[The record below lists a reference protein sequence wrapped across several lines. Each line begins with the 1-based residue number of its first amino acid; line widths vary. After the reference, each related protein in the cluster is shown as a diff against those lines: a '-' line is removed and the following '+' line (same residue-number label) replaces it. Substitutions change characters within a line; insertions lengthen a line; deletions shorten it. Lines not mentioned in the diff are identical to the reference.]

1 MARNLTNKLLRKA
14 VRNFERGIAKKAK
27 SDPKAFYKY
36 VNSRSKTRPVI
47 TNLRDENGTLVQNET
62 GIAETLN
69 KFFSSVFASE
79 DMETISVVAAK
90 PGINKLCD
98 IKFTP
103 EDVKTVLRNLKSS
116 SSPGPD
122 KVHPRVL
129 KECAEELSEPLCML
143 FMKSLQEMKLLEEW
157 KNGNITPIFKKG
169 DRTKVENYRP
179 ISLTSV
185 ACKCMEKLI
194 RNSLMKHMIENK
206 LLSDKQHG
214 FVPGRSGVTQLPEV
228 LDAWTEVLDCGGRID
243 AVYLDF
249 AKAFDTVPHQR
260 LLVKLRAYGVDGA
273 VHGWIKDF
281 LDRRNQRVCLLGTES
296 AWARVKSGVP
306 QGSVLGPV
314 LFICYINDLVE
325 QVSSSI
331 YMYADDTKIFRAV
344 SGDTDTAQLQ
354 ADLDAAVAWSL
365 RWQLQFNETKCKVM
379 EIAGKKKDKVNRTY
393 LMGDGDNIVELE
405 NSDEE
410 RDLGILVDRT
420 LSFNGHIEK
429 AIAKANQILG
439 LIKRTLVYF
448 DRDTLKLLYC
458 SLVRPHLEYANVVWH
473 PQYKK
478 HIKLLE
484 GVQRRAT
491 RLLPMLAERPYQER
505 LRLLGLPSLVY
516 RRFRGD
522 AIEVYKHVHGLY
534 RSGLVMPLEDTK
546 WRTTRGHC
554 MPKTQE
560 KFLQSKCSKKLFR

>member
-1 MARNLTNKLLRKA
+1 
-14 VRNFERGIAKKAK
+14 
-27 SDPKAFYKY
+27 
-36 VNSRSKTRPVI
+36 
-47 TNLRDENGTLVQNET
+47 
-62 GIAETLN
+62 
-69 KFFSSVFASE
+69 
-79 DMETISVVAAK
+79 
-90 PGINKLCD
+90 
-98 IKFTP
+98 
-103 EDVKTVLRNLKSS
+103 
-116 SSPGPD
+116 
-122 KVHPRVL
+122 
-129 KECAEELSEPLCML
+129 
-143 FMKSLQEMKLLEEW
+143 
-157 KNGNITPIFKKG
+157 
-169 DRTKVENYRP
+169 
-179 ISLTSV
+179 
-185 ACKCMEKLI
+185 
-194 RNSLMKHMIENK
+194 MKHMIENN

-214 FVPGRSGVTQLPEV
+214 FVPGRSCVTQLLEV

-249 AKAFDTVPHQR
+249 AKAFDTVLHQR
-260 LLVKLRAYGVDGA
+260 LLVKLRSYGVDGA
-273 VHGWIKDF
+273 VHGWIEDF
-281 LDRRNQRVCLLGTES
+281 LDRRNQRVCLLCTES

-365 RWQLQFNETKCKVM
+365 RWQLHFNETKCKVM

-473 PQYKK
+473 PQYKN
-478 HIKLLE
+478 ISSCWR
-484 GVQRRAT
+484 GCRG
-491 RLLPMLAERPYQER
+491 ERPDYCLWWLNARIRNGCACWDSR
-505 LRLLGLPSLVY
+505 LWSIDDFEETQLRYINMYTVY
-516 RRFRGD
+516 IDLDSRCRWRMQ
-522 AIEVYKHVHGLY
+522 
-534 RSGLVMPLEDTK
+534 SGE
-546 WRTTRGHC
+546 
-554 MPKTQE
+554 Q
-560 KFLQSKCSKKLFR
+560 Q